1 MIIAERDEIAIL
13 EGARVELS
21 GAFQTIGALHQEVGD
36 RFEAETGFR
45 WDEGVQLLY
54 AANSVLSGG
63 TPSRVEH
70 GPGLPHIAVFAI
82 SQSGWG
88 ESIQVGLTIS
98 AARLLL
104 RSCIGALEHI
114 DEPEFFTLT
123 GAEVSE
129 VRQVVELLDGLG
141 LDE

>member
-70 GPGLPHIAVFAI
+70 GPGSPTLLYLLFRSPGGGANR
-82 SQSGWG
+82 SR
-88 ESIQVGLTIS
+88 S
-98 AARLLL
+98 A
-104 RSCIGALEHI
+104 
-114 DEPEFFTLT
+114 
-123 GAEVSE
+123 
-129 VRQVVELLDGLG
+129 
-141 LDE
+141 